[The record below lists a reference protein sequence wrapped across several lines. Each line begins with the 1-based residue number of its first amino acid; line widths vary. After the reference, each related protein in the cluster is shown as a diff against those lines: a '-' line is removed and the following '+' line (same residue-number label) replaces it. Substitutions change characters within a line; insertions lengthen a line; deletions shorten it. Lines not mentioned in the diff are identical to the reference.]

1 VSINVFTVH
10 TGDLAVI
17 SSKSCAWCKILWDL
31 HFKAYYFFCAK
42 LYQKYLKRPSSEV
55 VCIWKLQY
63 L

>member
-31 HFKAYYFFCAK
+31 HFKPIIIFSAQNIPK
-42 LYQKYLKRPSSEV
+42 IP
-55 VCIWKLQY
+55 
-63 L
+63 